1 MMLLFAIIAGFILDL
16 LIGDPRWLPHPICL
30 IGNLIS
36 FLEKLLRSIFGKSS
50 RGLLVGGAVLVI
62 LVLAFSFC
70 VPFLVLALAA
80 SSDLFNWK
88 FDKLF
93 RKAATQY
100 FWKKLAWLIGRR
112 RCISNISA
120 CFFVLCSIFSIS
132 FGRKNQSVVGFC
144 CREFYVLSNFCNA
157 LFT

>member
-1 MMLLFAIIAGFILDL
+1 MMLLFAIIVGFILDL

-70 VPFLVLALAA
+70 VPFLVLALAE
-80 SSDLFNWK
+80 
-88 FDKLF
+88 
-93 RKAATQY
+93 
-100 FWKKLAWLIGRR
+100 
-112 RCISNISA
+112 
-120 CFFVLCSIFSIS
+120 
-132 FGRKNQSVVGFC
+132 KNQSVVGFC

>member
-70 VPFLVLALAA
+70 VPFLVLALAEKINPWLSFA
-80 SSDLFNWK
+80 VESFMCYQI
-88 FDKLF
+88 F
-93 RKAATQY
+93 AT
-100 FWKKLAWLIGRR
+100 
-112 RCISNISA
+112 RC
-120 CFFVLCSIFSIS
+120 L
-132 FGRKNQSVVGFC
+132 
-144 CREFYVLSNFCNA
+144 REESMKV
-157 LFT
+157 

>member
-62 LVLAFSFC
+62 LVWLFSFC
-70 VPFLVLALAA
+70 VPLVLA
-80 SSDLFNWK
+80 W
-88 FDKLF
+88 
-93 RKAATQY
+93 Q
-100 FWKKLAWLIGRR
+100 KKSIRGWL
-112 RCISNISA
+112 
-120 CFFVLCSIFSIS
+120 L
-132 FGRKNQSVVGFC
+132 
-144 CREFYVLSNFCNA
+144 L
-157 LFT
+157 

>member
-62 LVLAFSFC
+62 LVLAFS
-70 VPFLVLALAA
+70 
-80 SSDLFNWK
+80 
-88 FDKLF
+88 
-93 RKAATQY
+93 
-100 FWKKLAWLIGRR
+100 
-112 RCISNISA
+112 
-120 CFFVLCSIFSIS
+120 CSIFSIG
-132 FGRKNQSVVGFC
+132 FGRKNQSVAVFC